1 MPQKPTREVLEA
13 GKKTLNPKDVL
24 EAVIN
29 DMHDSELEDK
39 LVAAGVAVKVEE

>member
-1 MPQKPTREVLEA
+1 MPQMPTREVLEA
-13 GKKTLNPKDVL
+13 GKAKLNPRDVL

-29 DMHDSELEDK
+29 DMRDPELEDK

>member
-1 MPQKPTREVLEA
+1 MPQMPSREVLEA
-13 GKKTLNPKDVL
+13 GKARLNPKDVL

-29 DMHDSELEDK
+29 DMNDPELEDK

>member
-1 MPQKPTREVLEA
+1 MPRKPDA
-13 GKKTLNPKDVL
+13 ATLAAKDKRLDPVKVL

-29 DMHDSELEDK
+29 DMNDPELEQR

>member
-1 MPQKPTREVLEA
+1 MPQMPSRETLEA
-13 GKKTLNPKDVL
+13 GKRKMDPKDVL

-39 LVAAGVAVKVEE
+39 LVAAGVAVKVDE